1 MIVPMKKYSFLIYHK
16 EYTGFLNELRKTG
29 ILHVIEKQSG
39 ELADEKLMEQYYL
52 INQYN
57 SAIRFLQK
65 RAPEDKSGSVSASDA
80 PKILQEIQNIQ
91 SEVENKTQQLSSL
104 KKDIELVRPWG
115 DFSFE
120 DIHKLG
126 EHGFNIRFFICNARK
141 FNDEWKVKY
150 NTEIINHYGGSIYFV
165 VIQEDKKDM
174 DIDAEEI
181 KLPEN
186 SFSSLLKKQKDIEN
200 ILTKSEEIFD
210 LYAEKYIQLLIS
222 ERDRLQEQ
230 FEFENVV
237 FNTEKQVEEK
247 LMLLEGW
254 VPVDKQ
260 KEIDQFLNKSGIFFI
275 ISEPGIEDKIPI
287 KLTNSK
293 YSRLFEP
300 IAKLYSLPDYKELDL
315 TPFFAPFFMM
325 FFGFCLGDAGYGL
338 LFLIVASIIK
348 LRAKS
353 NIKPLLTLIQIL
365 GVSTVIFGFLSGT
378 FFGVDLLKADIA
390 FLKSFRDIFLRPEE
404 MFYFALIMGGVQI
417 VFGMFVKILNI
428 TKQLGFKYSLSI
440 LGWIIL
446 ITSTVLFML
455 LKNKIG
461 PELQIMKYLYFLILA
476 SSLVMILFMNNPDK
490 GLLGNFGKGLGD
502 IYFTA
507 TGVFG
512 DVLSYIRLFALGI
525 SSAILG
531 YVFNYLA
538 LEMSGDTIIVSQ
550 IVFLL
555 ILVVGHSLN
564 IFMATLG
571 AFVHPLR
578 LTFVEFYKNAGFMG
592 GGSEY
597 KPFKKN

>member
-1 MIVPMKKYSFLIYHK
+1 MIVPMKKYSFLIYHR

-65 RAPEDKSGSVSASDA
+65 RAPEDKSESVSASDA

>member
-1 MIVPMKKYSFLIYHK
+1 MIIPMKKYSFLIYHK
-16 EYTGFLNELRKTG
+16 EYAGFLNELQKTG

-39 ELADEKLMEQYYL
+39 ELADEKLREQYYL

-57 SAIRFLQK
+57 SVIKFLQK
-65 RAPEDKSGSVSASDA
+65 RAPEDKSESVAPADA
-80 PKILQEIQNIQ
+80 HKILQEIQNMQ

-120 DIHKLG
+120 DINKLS
-126 EHGFNIRFFICNARK
+126 EHGFNIRFFICTARK
-141 FNDEWKVKY
+141 FNEQWKVKY
-150 NTEIINHYGGSIYFV
+150 NTEVINHYGGNIYFV
-165 VIQEDKKDM
+165 VIQEGQEDM
-174 DIDAEEI
+174 DVDAEEI
-181 KLPEN
+181 KLPGN
-186 SFSSLLKKQKDIEN
+186 SLSRLLKKQKDIEN

-210 LYAEKYIQLLIS
+210 LYAKKYIPLLIS

-260 KEIDQFLNKSGIFFI
+260 QEIDLFLNKSGIFFI
-275 ISEPGIEDKIPI
+275 TSEPGIEDKIPI

-293 YSRLFEP
+293 YSKLFEP

-338 LFLIVASIIK
+338 LFIIAASIVK

-353 NIKPLLTLIQIL
+353 NMKPLLTLIQIL
-365 GVSTVIFGFLSGT
+365 GGSTVIFGFLSGT

-390 FLKSFRDIFLRPEE
+390 FLESFRDIFLKPEE
-404 MFYFALIMGGVQI
+404 MFYFALILGGVQI
-417 VFGMFVKILNI
+417 IFGMFVKILNI

-461 PELQIMKYLYFLILA
+461 PELEILKYLYFLILA
-476 SSLVMILFMNNPDK
+476 SSLVMILFMNNPGK
-490 GLLGNFGKGLGD
+490 GILGNFGKGLGD

-550 IVFLL
+550 VIFLL

-592 GGSEY
+592 GGKEY

>member
-16 EYTGFLNELRKTG
+16 EYAGFLNELRNTG

-39 ELADEKLMEQYYL
+39 ELADEKLREQYYL

-57 SAIRFLQK
+57 SVIKFLQK
-65 RAPEDKSGSVSASDA
+65 RAPEDKSESVATSDA
-80 PKILQEIQNIQ
+80 HKILQEIQNIQ
-91 SEVENKTQQLSSL
+91 TEVENKTQQLSSL
-104 KKDIELVRPWG
+104 KKDIELIRPWG

-120 DIHKLG
+120 DINKLS
-126 EHGFNIRFFICNARK
+126 EHGYKIRFFICTARK
-141 FNDEWKVKY
+141 FNEQWKVNY
-150 NTEIINHYGGSIYFV
+150 NIEVINYYGGNISFV
-165 VIQEDKKDM
+165 VIQEDEE
-174 DIDAEEI
+174 DIGVDAEEI
-181 KLPEN
+181 KLPETSLSN
-186 SFSSLLKKQKDIEN
+186 LLKKQKDIEN

-210 LYAEKYIQLLIS
+210 LYAKKYIPLLIS
-222 ERDRLQEQ
+222 ERDRLQEK
-230 FEFENVV
+230 FEFENVI

-260 KEIDQFLNKSGIFFI
+260 QEIDLFLNKSGIFFI
-275 ISEPGIEDKIPI
+275 TSEPGIKEKIPI

-338 LFLIVASIIK
+338 LFVVAATIIK
-348 LRAKS
+348 MRAKS
-353 NIKPLLTLIQIL
+353 NMKPLLTLIQIL

-390 FLKSFRDIFLRPEE
+390 FLESFRNIFLKPED
-404 MFYFALIMGGVQI
+404 MFYFALIMGGIQI

-428 TKQLGFKYSLSI
+428 TKQLGFKYSLST

-446 ITSTVLFML
+446 ITGSAIYALIKFKFGIEAQVL
-455 LKNKIG
+455 
-461 PELQIMKYLYFLILA
+461 KYLYFLILA
-476 SSLVMILFMNNPDK
+476 SSLVMILFMNNPGK
-490 GLLGNFGKGLGD
+490 GFLGNFGKGLGD
-502 IYFTA
+502 IYFTT

-538 LEMSGDTIIVSQ
+538 LEMSGDTIILSQ
-550 IVFLL
+550 VIFLL

-592 GGSEY
+592 GGKEY

>member
-16 EYTGFLNELRKTG
+16 EYTRFLDELRKTG

-39 ELADEKLMEQYYL
+39 ELADEKLREQYFL

-57 SAIRFLQK
+57 SVIKFLQK
-65 RAPEDKSGSVSASDA
+65 RAPEDKSESVATTDA
-80 PKILQEIQNIQ
+80 HKILQEIQNIQ

-120 DIHKLG
+120 DINKLS
-126 EHGFNIRFFICNARK
+126 EHGFKIRFFICPARK
-141 FNDEWKVKY
+141 FKEEWKSAY
-150 NTEIINHYGGSIYFV
+150 NTEVISHYGGTIYFV
-165 VIQEDKKDM
+165 VIQEDEEE
-174 DIDAEEI
+174 IGVDAEEI
-181 KLPEN
+181 KLPDT
-186 SFSSLLKKQKDIEN
+186 SLSSLLKKQKDIEN

-210 LYAEKYIQLLIS
+210 LYAKKYIPLLIS

-237 FNTEKQVEEK
+237 FNTEKKVEEK

-260 KEIDQFLNKSGIFFI
+260 QEIDMFLNKSGVFFI
-275 ISEPGIEDKIPI
+275 TSEPGTDDKIPI

-338 LFLIVASIIK
+338 LFVAAASIIK
-348 LRAKS
+348 IRAKS
-353 NIKPLLTLIQIL
+353 NMKPLLTLIQIL
-365 GVSTVIFGFLSGT
+365 GGSTFIFGFLSGT

-390 FLKSFRDIFLRPEE
+390 FLESFRKIFLKPEE
-404 MFYFALIMGGVQI
+404 MFYFALIMGGIQI
-417 VFGMFVKILNI
+417 LFGMFVKILNI

-461 PELQIMKYLYFLILA
+461 PELQILKYLYFLILA

-490 GLLGNFGKGLGD
+490 GFLGNFGKGLGD
-502 IYFTA
+502 VYFTA

-538 LEMSGDTIIVSQ
+538 LEMSGDTIILSQ
-550 IVFLL
+550 VIFLL

-592 GGSEY
+592 GGKEY